1 MEGNPLAI
9 TYSVLVSF
17 WSVYFLSMWRRRQNE
32 LMFLWGTDGY
42 EQGEHAREE
51 FEKTA
56 RDIAAG
62 KKSLLVSN
70 EFLVDETTGKTR
82 AVETKPWLKYGRFVL
97 SFGVIAVFILVVFW
111 TVLFAMYVKL
121 DKDMPYAKYLGSGI
135 NAVSIVVFGK
145 AYEAVAVKLND
156 MENHRTQ
163 TQYEDSQI
171 MKSFVFQAMN
181 NFFVLF
187 FIAFLKQG
195 TIGFPNVGLSE
206 RNSTCTMIEVDCDPE
221 DLHNDLR
228 DDCVGEKMM
237 VPSCMSELQLQLIIV
252 FCFKQFF
259 LGSLELLIPFC
270 KAKAKAGIKE
280 LERKDRREKQSKL
293 GADEQGKADQMLEDQ
308 AIELTEERVMEEYG
322 TVFQDYNELAVQFG
336 YSTLFA
342 VAFPV
347 APLMA
352 MINNCVELRTDAFK
366 LCKVHR
372 RPEYTTRQDIGS
384 WMTVLETVAVMSV
397 MMNAALTGFVGSQT
411 AAFVGTLEHEELSSF
426 RRLQDPQLW
435 MAAVFIEHC
444 ILALRF
450 LIFSVVPDVPGWIP
464 QAKHTLEETLAE
476 RMMTDEERTL
486 KKSQH
491 EAFAKKR
498 AVTKLSK
505 SASSVGKKL
514 PGDARAGL
522 VEMFYEI
529 DLDRSGTLSEHEAN
543 GALVKSLRPG
553 SGGKTTVQ
561 WDTDDNMKV
570 SLVEWLQGWEQVF
583 ESAGEEAANDLMQ
596 RTKKRNAKRVAEMK
610 RK

>member
-336 YSTLFA
+336 YIT
-342 VAFPV
+342 
-347 APLMA
+347 M
-352 MINNCVELRTDAFK
+352 
-366 LCKVHR
+366 
-372 RPEYTTRQDIGS
+372 
-384 WMTVLETVAVMSV
+384 
-397 MMNAALTGFVGSQT
+397 
-411 AAFVGTLEHEELSSF
+411 
-426 RRLQDPQLW
+426 
-435 MAAVFIEHC
+435 
-444 ILALRF
+444 
-450 LIFSVVPDVPGWIP
+450 FSVV
-464 QAKHTLEETLAE
+464 
-476 RMMTDEERTL
+476 
-486 KKSQH
+486 
-491 EAFAKKR
+491 
-498 AVTKLSK
+498 
-505 SASSVGKKL
+505 L
-514 PGDARAGL
+514 PL
-522 VEMFYEI
+522 
-529 DLDRSGTLSEHEAN
+529 
-543 GALVKSLRPG
+543 GALFALANNFLEIRLDAAKVLESTRRVKPSL
-553 SGGKTTVQ
+553 
-561 WDTDDNMKV
+561 TDGIGA
-570 SLVEWLQGWEQVF
+570 W
-583 ESAGEEAANDLMQ
+583 AGVING
-596 RTKKRNAKRVAEMK
+596 
-610 RK
+610 